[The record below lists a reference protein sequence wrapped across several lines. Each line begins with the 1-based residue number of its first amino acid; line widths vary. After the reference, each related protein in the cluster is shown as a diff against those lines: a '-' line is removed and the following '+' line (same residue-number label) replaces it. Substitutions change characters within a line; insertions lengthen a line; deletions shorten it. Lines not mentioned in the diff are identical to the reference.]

1 MKLNIGCGQT
11 IIKGWVNADNSFSI
25 KLSKYPLFFLE
36 LLFKLKIVDKS
47 QYDFILF
54 ARKNI
59 IQNIDAT
66 QLPYDSSSIDVIYSS
81 HMMEH
86 LQRDDAKTFI
96 KECFR
101 VLKPGGILRLS
112 LPDLKIIA
120 DNYLKHNDADL
131 FIKHLLMEPP
141 KTKKIKHLIKLYI
154 SGGFR
159 EHSWMYDG
167 KSLLKILNE
176 FGFKNSTILKPG
188 VTNIPN
194 EKNLNLYERANES
207 VYVEGFK
214 N

>member
-25 KLSKYPLFFLE
+25 RMSKFPLFFSK
-36 LLFKLKIVDKS
+36 LFFKIKILNKS
-47 QYDFILF
+47 QYDFIIF
-54 ARKNI
+54 ARKNNI
-59 IQNIDAT
+59 ENIDAT
-66 QLPYDSSSIDVIYSS
+66 KLPYNSSSIDVIYSS

-86 LQRDDAKTFI
+86 LQRNDAITFL

-101 VLKPGGILRLS
+101 VLKPEGILRLS
-112 LPDLKIIA
+112 LPDLKIFV

-131 FIKHLLMEPP
+131 FIEHLLMEPP
-141 KTKKIKHLIKLYI
+141 KTKKIKHLIKLFI

-167 KSLLKILNE
+167 KSLLKLLKE
-176 FGFKNSTILKPG
+176 FGFKNSIILKPG
-188 VTNIPN
+188 DTNIPN
-194 EKNLNLYERANES
+194 EKNLNLYERAEES
-207 VYVEGFK
+207 TYVEGFK

>member
-11 IIKGWVNADNSFSI
+11 IIKGWVNADNSFAL

-36 LLFKLKIVDKS
+36 LLFKFKIVNKS
-47 QYDFILF
+47 QYDFIFF
-54 ARKNI
+54 ARKNN

-112 LPDLKIIA
+112 LPDLKIIV

-131 FIKHLLMEPP
+131 FIEQLLMEPP

-167 KSLLKILNE
+167 KSLLKILKE

-188 VTNIPN
+188 DTNIPN
-194 EKNLNLYERANES
+194 EKNLNLYERAKQS
-207 VYVEGFK
+207 FYVEGIK